1 MEEANSLLELI
12 SPIVNEL
19 SDYSVKQEMLEEQ
32 LEEIM
37 EELEAS
43 VISLENGKLALNEAS
58 EVYEKGMKLAEEAN
72 KRLYDTELK
81 ITEIKKAFEDKLEID
96 PEEQ

>member
-1 MEEANSLLELI
+1 MTR
-12 SPIVNEL
+12 NEL
-19 SDYSVKQEMLEEQ
+19 EKLSF
-32 LEEIM
+32 EEIM

>member
-1 MEEANSLLELI
+1 MTR
-12 SPIVNEL
+12 NEL
-19 SDYSVKQEMLEEQ
+19 EKLSF
-32 LEEIM
+32 EEIM

-72 KRLYDTELK
+72 KRLSETELK
-81 ITEIKKAFEDKLEID
+81 ITEIKKAFEEKIEVDLQE
-96 PEEQ
+96 